1 MRQQRAN
8 GLVRVVIMGMT
19 LVMVAI
25 IAGVIMHLVYT
36 PRPDP
41 TVATCPGGPGQEDD
55 FLIDFYRDSDGRGY
69 IKCLRD
75 TDH

>member
-8 GLVRVVIMGMT
+8 GLVRVVIITMST
-19 LVMVAI
+19 IMVAI
-25 IAGVIMHLVYT
+25 VAGVIMHLVFT

-41 TVATCPGGPGQEDD
+41 TVATCPGGPGQEDE

-69 IKCLRD
+69 VKCLRV
-75 TDH
+75 TP

>member
-1 MRQQRAN
+1 MRRQRPN
-8 GLVRVVIMGMT
+8 GLARVLIMAMT

-25 IAGVIMHLVYT
+25 IAGVIMHLT
-36 PRPDP
+36 LGAHRDP

-69 IKCLRD
+69 VKCLRD
-75 TDH
+75 INH

>member
-25 IAGVIMHLVYT
+25 IAGVIMNLTMGVH
-36 PRPDP
+36 RDP
-41 TVATCPGGPGQEDD
+41 TVATCPGGPGEEDE

-69 IKCLRD
+69 VKCLRV
-75 TDH
+75 TP